1 MAVEQLNLKPGQWLV
16 ADCGKMP
23 SESNCQLVMLAP
35 EDQKD
40 DLVAAGVKH
49 AVNKHGHEDSKEL
62 HDGIEGMLEVIEVS

>member
-1 MAVEQLNLKPGQWLV
+1 MVVEQLNLKSGKWLV

-40 DLVAAGVKH
+40 DLIAAGVKH
-49 AVNKHGHEDSKEL
+49 AVSKHGHEDNEEL
-62 HDGIEGMLEVIEVS
+62 RKGLEGMIEVIEVS